1 MGSSPSRAALETVIG
16 ARDPGIADAL
26 PLATT
31 SEVGELIRTVLAL
44 LLVPQNQYSSQVLSC
59 LVRPRVFM
67 LRASLR
73 VRPPLQ
79 ASRRFIG
86 NHPPRSS
93 PSSIYFDP
101 ASATDPAVTTTPEDL
116 PEHQKRA
123 LDSALR
129 VDQAG
134 ELAANYI
141 YMGQKAVLGRDP
153 VTGPLIQVETL
164 VPATSDVVTFAV
176 R

>member
-1 MGSSPSRAALETVIG
+1 
-16 ARDPGIADAL
+16 
-26 PLATT
+26 
-31 SEVGELIRTVLAL
+31 
-44 LLVPQNQYSSQVLSC
+44 
-59 LVRPRVFM
+59 M

-73 VRPPLQ
+73 ARPPLQ

-116 PEHQKRA
+116 TEQQKRA
-123 LDSALR
+123 LESALR

-153 VTGPLIQVETL
+153 VTGPLIQVGTL
-164 VPATSDVVTFAV
+164 VLCHTSDV
-176 R
+176 